1 MDKEYIIQNIRDKKF
16 QERKAEADRVYS
28 EMLKLKAE
36 ISARWGYQRMMEIV
50 SSDLRM
56 RMGRQNMLLSNAV
69 LKGEP
74 EEMIKQTEAMKRG
87 LNALDEYV
95 AQQGFEELDP
105 DIWITKHPKTGIQIV
120 IALSADALE
129 KCAAICQAEKPSLY
143 FSINEIYSMIDEEVF
158 EIKNRFNGKFGNVT
172 ILDRKAIDINEKA
185 KGFLED
191 ELLL

>member
-1 MDKEYIIQNIRDKKF
+1 MDKKYQIQNIRDKKF
-16 QERKAEADRVYS
+16 QERKAEANRIYS

-56 RMGRQNMLLSNAV
+56 RMSRQNMLLSNAV

-87 LNALDEYV
+87 LNALNDYV
-95 AQQGFEELDP
+95 ASQGFQELDP
-105 DIWITKHPKTGIQIV
+105 DIWITKHPKTGIQVV

-143 FSINEIYSMIDEEVF
+143 FSINEIYPMIDEEIF
-158 EIKNRFNGKFGNVT
+158 DIKKRFDGKFGNVE
-172 ILDRKAIDINEKA
+172 ILDRKVIDIDKES

-191 ELLL
+191 ELL

>member
-1 MDKEYIIQNIRDKKF
+1 MSKDYLIQNVRDKNF
-16 QERKAEADRVYS
+16 QKRKDEANRIYS

-56 RMGRQNMLLSNAV
+56 RMSRQNMLLSNAV

-74 EEMIKQTEAMKRG
+74 EEMIKQTEAMMRG
-87 LNALDEYV
+87 LKALDNYV
-95 AQQGFEELDP
+95 ATQGFQELDP
-105 DIWITKHPKTGIQIV
+105 DIWITTHPKTGIQVV

-129 KCAAICQAEKPSLY
+129 KCAAICQAEKPSIY

-158 EIKNRFNGKFGNVT
+158 DIKKRFGGKFGNVT
-172 ILDRKAIDINEKA
+172 IEERKIINIDEEA

-191 ELLL
+191 ELIL

>member
-1 MDKEYIIQNIRDKKF
+1 MDKKYQIQNIRDKKF
-16 QERKAEADRVYS
+16 QERKSEANRIYS

-56 RMGRQNMLLSNAV
+56 RMSRQNMLLSNAV

-87 LNALDEYV
+87 LNALNDYV
-95 AQQGFEELDP
+95 ASQGFQELDP
-105 DIWITKHPKTGIQIV
+105 DIWITKHPKTGIQVV

-158 EIKNRFNGKFGNVT
+158 EIKNRFNGKFGNVE
-172 ILDRKAIDINEKA
+172 ILDRKVIDIDKES
-185 KGFLED
+185 KGFLF
-191 ELLL
+191 LIT